1 MNMKKTYINPSI
13 EVVKIQTVG
22 MLAGS
27 PLQDS
32 TPAEVNGDG
41 NYNSLGRDFDFDD
54 FEDEY

>member
-27 PLQDS
+27 PLQSSDS
-32 TPAEVNGDG
+32 AEVNGDG
-41 NYNSLGRDFDFDD
+41 NYNSLGREYD
-54 FEDEY
+54 FEDEDEY

>member
-13 EVVKIQTVG
+13 EVVKIKKVG

-27 PLQDS
+27 PLQDR

-41 NYNSLGRDFDFDD
+41 NYNSLGRYFDFDD
-54 FEDEY
+54 EDEE

>member
-1 MNMKKTYINPSI
+1 MKKTYINPSI

-27 PLQDS
+27 PLQSS

>member
-13 EVVKIQTVG
+13 EVVKIKKVG

-41 NYNSLGRDFDFDD
+41 NYNSLGRYFDFDD
-54 FEDEY
+54 DEE